1 MTHYKFFYNN
11 IVKLDDRIRKLEKMH
26 EVIVDAR
33 DYLSIAQAKDRDYIV
48 RTKYLGKIT
57 HKQIKDDFKIYIE
70 GQCGDNFDSITN
82 KILNYEFCFEN
93 KNILDLYSDA
103 LQKFEYKQ
111 LIMDTYGT
119 KA

>member
-1 MTHYKFFYNN
+1 MTKKELEMKINN
-11 IVKLDDRIRKLEKMH
+11 LNFALAGLQN
-26 EVIVDAR
+26 EVWGMKETLTID
-33 DYLSIAQAKDRDYIV
+33 QAKKRDYIT

-57 HKQIKDDFKIYIE
+57 DKKIKEDFQIYIE
-70 GQCGDNFDSITN
+70 GQCGDDFKSITN
-82 KILNYEFCFEN
+82 KILNYEFYFEN

-111 LIMDTYGT
+111 IVLDTYGT

>member
-1 MTHYKFFYNN
+1 MTKKEMETMVRDLSKDILRLKWENENIRYLKF
-11 IVKLDDRIRKLEKMH
+11 E
-26 EVIVDAR
+26 DA
-33 DYLSIAQAKDRDYIV
+33 KKRDYIT

-57 HKQIKDDFKIYIE
+57 HKQIKDDFKKEIE
-70 GQCGDNFDSITN
+70 EVCEDNFDSITN
-82 KILNYEFCFEN
+82 KILNYEFYFEN
-93 KNILDLYSDA
+93 KNILELFSET